1 MQFWVNSKPA
11 GSIAADGVVDS
22 CITPEMI
29 KEEVV
34 RRFPKVGDLSQHPI
48 NENMAKYI
56 GRKDEVLMMDE
67 PAVSKPNTQLRTLQ
81 IGGRSRSSSRHILRG
96 DTFERRR

>member
-1 MQFWVNSKPA
+1 MQFLVNSKPA
-11 GSIAADGVVDS
+11 GSIVVDGVVDS

-48 NENMAKYI
+48 NEKMAKYKV
-56 GRKDEVLMMDE
+56 RKDEVLMVDE
-67 PAVSKPNTQLRTLQ
+67 PAEWG
-81 IGGRSRSSSRHILRG
+81 I
-96 DTFERRR
+96 